1 MDDTSAELL
10 RTAEERVVQRPP
22 ASPSTVPPPLF
33 KPLATH
39 LKPPTK
45 LLTPRSTPPPQC
57 DILLSAM
64 TNLPP
69 VIVVQ
74 LSAAQLRNARIANM

>member
-1 MDDTSAELL
+1 M
-10 RTAEERVVQRPP
+10 PH
-22 ASPSTVPPPLF
+22 SPIHP
-33 KPLATH
+33 
-39 LKPPTK
+39 
-45 LLTPRSTPPPQC
+45 TPPEC

-74 LSAAQLRNARIANM
+74 LSCAQLRNARIADM

>member
-1 MDDTSAELL
+1 MP
-10 RTAEERVVQRPP
+10 R
-22 ASPSTVPPPLF
+22 PLF
-33 KPLATH
+33 KPLATR
-39 LKPPTK
+39 LKPPTNRFK
-45 LLTPRSTPPPQC
+45 PPTHLHTPHAPPPPQC